1 MGIVE
6 EISQDPLTRLEHEVE
21 LLTREFV
28 SNRKELRKVLSTYGV
43 QKAKD
48 IEVKMKKG
56 ELKEHPTYED
66 YLSALQLEMNLE
78 ELRQL
83 LREKYSRLIE
93 G

>member
-1 MGIVE
+1 MEIIE

-43 QKAKD
+43 QRAEE
-48 IEVKMKKG
+48 IEVKMKRG
-56 ELKEHPTYED
+56 ELKEHPAYED

-83 LREKYSRLIE
+83 LREKYSQLIRE
-93 G
+93 

>member
-28 SNRKELRKVLSTYGV
+28 SNRKELRKLLSAYGV
-43 QKAKD
+43 RRAEE

-66 YLSALQLEMNLE
+66 YLSALQLDMNLE
-78 ELRQL
+78 ELRRL
-83 LREKYSRLIE
+83 LREKYSQLIE

>member
-6 EISQDPLTRLEHEVE
+6 EIGQDPLTRLEHEVE

-28 SNRKELRKVLSTYGV
+28 SNRKELRKVLSAYGV

>member
-1 MGIVE
+1 METIE

-43 QKAKD
+43 QRAEE

-56 ELKEHPTYED
+56 ELEEHPGYED
-66 YLSALQLEMNLE
+66 YLSALQLEMNLD
-78 ELRQL
+78 ELKQL
-83 LREKYSRLIE
+83 LREKYSQLIE

>member
-28 SNRKELRKVLSTYGV
+28 SNRKELRKVLSAYGV

-56 ELKEHPTYED
+56 ELKEHPAYED
-66 YLSALQLEMNLE
+66 YLSALQLEMNLK

>member
-48 IEVKMKKG
+48 IEVEMKKG
-56 ELKEHPTYED
+56 ELKEHPTYEEF
-66 YLSALQLEMNLE
+66 LSALQLEMNLE
-78 ELRQL
+78 ELGQL

>member
-28 SNRKELRKVLSTYGV
+28 SNRKELRKVLSAYGV

>member
-28 SNRKELRKVLSTYGV
+28 SNRKELRKVLSAYGV

-66 YLSALQLEMNLE
+66 YLSALQLEMNLK
-78 ELRQL
+78 ELGEL

>member
-6 EISQDPLTRLEHEVE
+6 ETSQDPLTKLEHEVE

-28 SNRKELRKVLSTYGV
+28 SYKKELRKVLSAYSATR
-43 QKAKD
+43 AEE

-56 ELKEHPTYED
+56 ELGEHPAYED

-78 ELRQL
+78 ELREL
-83 LREKYSRLIE
+83 LKDGYSRLI
-93 G
+93 GV

>member
-78 ELRQL
+78 ELGEL

>member
-28 SNRKELRKVLSTYGV
+28 SNRKELRKVLSAYGV

-66 YLSALQLEMNLE
+66 YLSALQLEMNLK
-78 ELRQL
+78 ELREL

>member
-28 SNRKELRKVLSTYGV
+28 SNRKELRKVLSAYGV
-43 QKAKD
+43 QKAND

-56 ELKEHPTYED
+56 EIKEHPAYED
-66 YLSALQLEMNLE
+66 YLSALQLEMNLK